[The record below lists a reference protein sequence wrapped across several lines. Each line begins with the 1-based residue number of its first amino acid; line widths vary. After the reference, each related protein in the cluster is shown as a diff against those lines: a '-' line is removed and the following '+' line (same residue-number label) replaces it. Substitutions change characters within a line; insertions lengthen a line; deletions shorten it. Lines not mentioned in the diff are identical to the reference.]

1 MQVSLIALSLL
12 LSYSGAFTITPSSRI
27 SILSS
32 STELY
37 NEADDSIDVEA
48 EDVEPG
54 TMRVAEI
61 KSELDLR
68 GVDYIDCFE
77 KESLAQKLVQAR
89 AR

>member
-27 SILSS
+27 SFLSS

-37 NEADDSIDVEA
+37 NEADSIDVEA

-68 GVDYIDCFE
+68 GVDYTDCFE